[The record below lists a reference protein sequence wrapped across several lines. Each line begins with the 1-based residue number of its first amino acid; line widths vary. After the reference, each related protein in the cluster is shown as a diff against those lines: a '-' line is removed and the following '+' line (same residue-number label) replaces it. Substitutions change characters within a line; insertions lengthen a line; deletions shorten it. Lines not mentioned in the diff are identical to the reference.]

1 MKQMLIHVN
10 VRLVEFNL
18 DKFTVGSARF
28 MILKS
33 EEQPKYSYC
42 STNENNFHLVFSILL
57 KRNK

>member
-1 MKQMLIHVN
+1 MKQMLKHVN

-28 MILKS
+28 MILES

-42 STNENNFHLVFSILL
+42 STNEN
-57 KRNK
+57 

>member
-28 MILKS
+28 MILES

-42 STNENNFHLVFSILL
+42 STNENNFHLNFFNIIE
-57 KRNK
+57 KE